1 MRAIF
6 SISGNESQPGLQLV
20 EKLATPLVS
29 ALPVNWCHL
38 SMSAEPTPLGL
49 LQVHIVFSPVLTA
62 NSIKLKCLMQ
72 AVIFTNY
79 NRRG

>member
-1 MRAIF
+1 MCAIF

-20 EKLATPLVS
+20 KKVATPLVS
-29 ALPVNWCHL
+29 ALPVHLCHL

-62 NSIKLKCLMQ
+62 NSIKLKFSMQ
-72 AVIFTNY
+72 AVILRNC
-79 NRRG
+79 NRIG